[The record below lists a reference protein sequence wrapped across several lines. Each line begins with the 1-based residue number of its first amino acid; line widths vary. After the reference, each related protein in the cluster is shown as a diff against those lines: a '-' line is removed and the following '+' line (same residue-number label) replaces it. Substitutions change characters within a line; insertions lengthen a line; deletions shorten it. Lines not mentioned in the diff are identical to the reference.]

1 MQVVLPVSLPKIPI
15 QGILRRKRKDAQLMA
30 QKKPEQPEKK
40 SFYTPEEVKMFVEA
54 NILNAVDNKLLPI
67 TFNKLQL
74 EVVEQY
80 EGIKYCIK
88 FEYPSTELKDK
99 MLMPAQT
106 ANKSSQLRHIIRAT
120 KYIMG
125 AIASSVKKI

>member
-15 QGILRRKRKDAQLMA
+15 QGILRRKRKDAQPMA
-30 QKKPEQPEKK
+30 QKKTEQPEKM

-88 FEYPSTELKDK
+88 FEYPPTGLKDK

-106 ANKSSQLRHIIRAT
+106 ATKASQLRHIIRAT